1 MGEQGNAGYDIPKA
15 KIIIDAVVRDPYRMI
30 SHASPSESPILPT
43 FVKPF
48 AEFSKGAVI

>member
-15 KIIIDAVVRDPYRMI
+15 KIIIDAVVGDPY
-30 SHASPSESPILPT
+30 HASPSESPIFPT